1 MSDTHTSCCH
11 IQTFGQFKIQK
22 HNTKEQKELCLENQG
37 WHAFAYLMTF
47 RNKRFQA
54 EELLSYLYEEAEG
67 VDAVKLLNRQLEES
81 SKVLDACGEAHYVK
95 IDKDFYHWNH
105 NIGMTIDTEVFEHE
119 IFVGQSKIGTHPEE
133 ALAHFLKAIELY
145 RGEYLK
151 GCSQMWVH
159 GIRNHYRNLF
169 NDSVQSA
176 MRLLKSFDRLD
187 DMVKLTA
194 AATKASPSDEKCHR
208 NHIEA
213 LCLSNRCDEALDYYH
228 GLSETLYS
236 AYGLMPSMKMQSL
249 FNNIKKATQIVDD
262 LSFTAETIS
271 DLSAFYVEAEVFKTV
286 YELEKRRS
294 NRSNVSL
301 TLGVVKLEETHETSI
316 ELMQSMKNFLEKSL
330 RQSDCFTQW
339 DDRSFYIL
347 FPYSSYETAE
357 YVLDRLLDRFDED
370 GFVSYGHRA

>member
-1 MSDTHTSCCH
+1 M
-11 IQTFGQFKIQK
+11 
-22 HNTKEQKELCLENQG
+22 
-37 WHAFAYLMTF
+37 
-47 RNKRFQA
+47 
-54 EELLSYLYEEAEG
+54 
-67 VDAVKLLNRQLEES
+67 
-81 SKVLDACGEAHYVK
+81 
-95 IDKDFYHWNH
+95 
-105 NIGMTIDTEVFEHE
+105 
-119 IFVGQSKIGTHPEE
+119 
-133 ALAHFLKAIELY
+133 
-145 RGEYLK
+145 
-151 GCSQMWVH
+151 
-159 GIRNHYRNLF
+159 
-169 NDSVQSA
+169 
-176 MRLLKSFDRLD
+176 
-187 DMVKLTA
+187 
-194 AATKASPSDEKCHR
+194 
-208 NHIEA
+208 
-213 LCLSNRCDEALDYYH
+213 
-228 GLSETLYS
+228 
-236 AYGLMPSMKMQSL
+236 
-249 FNNIKKATQIVDD
+249 DD